1 MSNPSE
7 KSVAKTQ
14 RKHFDLIPQSGHVR
28 IRAIESAEIPGVA
41 RFAAKHLPSLKLD
54 DLSIFERIVTLDSD
68 SIQLFEAGGELAGVY
83 AMLFLNRSGEEALL
97 QDTFDGANPH
107 LDHLALKNEK
117 PAAIYTW
124 FVACPG
130 RAVTGFG
137 NVAQLL
143 QGERYAHADL
153 YARPASA
160 AGLRLMRGIGYFPV
174 KSDPNGLHRYTRIL
188 NRSQFSEQ
196 AA

>member
-1 MSNPSE
+1 MSNPNE
-7 KSVAKTQ
+7 KSVAKSQ
-14 RKHFDLIPQSGHVR
+14 RKQFDLIPQSAHVR
-28 IRAIESAEIPGVA
+28 MRAIRLAEISTVA
-41 RFAAKHLPSLKLD
+41 RFASEHLPSLKLD
-54 DLSIFERIVTLDSD
+54 DLSIFQRIVERDGD
-68 SIQLFEAGGELAGVY
+68 AIQLFEAGSELVGLY
-83 AMLFLNRSGEEALL
+83 AMLFLNKAGHKALL
-97 QDTFDGANPH
+97 HGDFDGANPSNG
-107 LDHLALKNEK
+107 HLAPDGEK

-143 QGERYAHADL
+143 QGERYANVDL

-160 AGLRLMRGIGYFPV
+160 AGLRLMRGIGYEPV
-174 KSDPNGLHRYTRIL
+174 GSDPNGLHRYTRIL
-188 NRSQFSEQ
+188 NRPLFSQQ